1 MSAITAKASR
11 KMKKYAVLTREPRCF
26 LGSFDFSW
34 EQRKLGDISEIKTGP
49 FGSTL
54 HADDYVSDGTP
65 IITTEHFKTGTL
77 PRSKNGLPQV
87 SDADYKRLTAYTLDD
102 GDIVFSRV
110 GSVDINALITPFQSN
125 WLFSGRVLRVRP
137 QTNISSQFLHT
148 RLETGSIKADI
159 RARAVGQ
166 TMPSINTEILKI
178 TPLVL
183 PTSAAE
189 QEQIGSYFAAID
201 NLITLHQR
209 KCALLFSSFQALI
222 SMMFTTSTFSWE
234 QRKLGDIGETYTGL
248 SGKTKADFGHGQAR
262 FVTYMNVFS
271 NPISNPEMTE
281 PIEIDPKQNEVEV
294 GDVFFTT
301 SSETPEEVGMSSVLL
316 EKRGKTYLNSFC
328 FGFRPSEKI
337 DSYYLAYMLRS
348 ESAREK
354 IILLAQGISRYNI
367 SKNKVME
374 IAVSLPSLD
383 EQKLIGQYFRQLD
396 NLITLHQRKC
406 ISFTGRAGRLI
417 STVNKKR
424 ITSSWEQRKLGE
436 LVDRVV
442 RKNTNNEST
451 LPLTISAQYGLV
463 DQITY
468 FNNRVASRDVSN
480 YYLVLNGEFAYN
492 KSTSDGYPFGA
503 VKRLDLYEKGVL
515 STLYI
520 VFSPKKEQQ
529 IDSDFLTVFF
539 DTDRWHKGVAERAA
553 EGARNHGLLNISA
566 EDFFDI
572 DLSVPK
578 DVAEQKQIGAFIR
591 QLDHLITLHQR
602 KPFLMKW
609 RTSDANR
616 NQTNRLVL

>member
-34 EQRKLGDISEIKTGP
+34 EQRKLGDI
-49 FGSTL
+49 
-54 HADDYVSDGTP
+54 
-65 IITTEHFKTGTL
+65 
-77 PRSKNGLPQV
+77 
-87 SDADYKRLTAYTLDD
+87 
-102 GDIVFSRV
+102 
-110 GSVDINALITPFQSN
+110 
-125 WLFSGRVLRVRP
+125 
-137 QTNISSQFLHT
+137 
-148 RLETGSIKADI
+148 
-159 RARAVGQ
+159 
-166 TMPSINTEILKI
+166 
-178 TPLVL
+178 
-183 PTSAAE
+183 
-189 QEQIGSYFAAID
+189 
-201 NLITLHQR
+201 
-209 KCALLFSSFQALI
+209 
-222 SMMFTTSTFSWE
+222 
-234 QRKLGDIGETYTGL
+234 GETYTGL
-248 SGKTKADFGHGQAR
+248 SGKTKTDFGHGQAR

-348 ESAREK
+348 ESARDK

-406 ISFTGRAGRLI
+406 ALLFSSFQALI
-417 STVNKKR
+417 SMMFT
-424 ITSSWEQRKLGE
+424 TSTFSWEQRKLSEMCGTFE
-436 LVDRVV
+436 YGLNAAAKEFDG
-442 RKNTNNEST
+442 KNKYIRITDIDDASREFLLSDLSSPDICLDGMSKYLLSSGDIVFARTGASVGKTYIYRENDGIVYFAGFLIRAKVNQDNDAEFVFQST
-451 LPLTISAQYGLV
+451 LSPS
-463 DQITY
+463 
-468 FNNRVASRDVSN
+468 
-480 YYLVLNGEFAYN
+480 
-492 KSTSDGYPFGA
+492 
-503 VKRLDLYEKGVL
+503 YEKYIRITSQRSGQPGVNAQEYGEYDL
-515 STLYI
+515 FAPS
-520 VFSPKKEQQ
+520 KEEQQ
-529 IDSDFLTVFF
+529 RIGQFLRGID
-539 DTDRWHKGVAERAA
+539 
-553 EGARNHGLLNISA
+553 N
-566 EDFFDI
+566 
-572 DLSVPK
+572 
-578 DVAEQKQIGAFIR
+578 
-591 QLDHLITLHQR
+591 LITLHQR